1 MPRPVSDRRLILIGV
16 FGILALLMA
25 GALIRGGDPVP
36 EGIVAALFA
45 LLGAA
50 LAYAYG
56 RREDD

>member
-1 MPRPVSDRRLILIGV
+1 MKRPVSDRRLILVGV
-16 FGILALLMA
+16 FGILTLLMV

-56 RREDD
+56 KGDE

>member
-1 MPRPVSDRRLILIGV
+1 MTDRRLILLGV
-16 FGILALLMA
+16 FGTLTVLLV
-25 GALIRGGDPVP
+25 GAMLRDNSNPIP

-56 RREDD
+56 KGE

>member
-1 MPRPVSDRRLILIGV
+1 VSDRRLILIGV
-16 FGILALLMA
+16 FGILALLMV